1 MAKRGRP
8 SKIDKAVYNKGESAV
23 VKGAVPYIDTE
34 CNFNRLGAY
43 QNAKLALSQLIDAV
57 SKYKGSVEYEKKMG
71 QPVQVIS
78 GFAMDCALASIAC
91 QKSIDAYV
99 EIGIQLASARD
110 VTRKEFYKQ
119 GYIEK
124 TKPALDDLMDDAE
137 TLKGKLTAYRKNKI
151 IGKLKNLRSAVA
163 RAGEE
168 YADNA
173 ECATKTFL
181 RELEDYSES
190 LRVFID
196 EGVRLGK
203 IIKELDGT
211 ASKLGVKYTVD
222 YCKTLLKQQTTAA
235 KVMRQ
240 QVSFQKGLQELGD
253 AVKG

>member
-8 SKIDKAVYNKGESAV
+8 SKSDKTFYNKGESAV
-23 VKGAVPYIDTE
+23 VNGAVPYIDTE

-57 SKYKGSVEYEKKMG
+57 SRYKGSVEYEKRMG
-71 QPVQVIS
+71 HPVQVIS

-110 VTRKEFYKQ
+110 VSRKEFYKQ
-119 GYIEK
+119 GYQIK
-124 TKPALDDLMDDAE
+124 TKTALTDLADEVGA
-137 TLKGKLTAYRKNKI
+137 LKVRLTPQKKNKI
-151 IGKLKNLRSAVA
+151 LKQIKGLERIVA
-163 RAGEE
+163 AAGDE
-168 YADNA
+168 YAQNS
-173 ECATKTFL
+173 ECATKSFL

-190 LRVFID
+190 LRVFVD

-203 IIKELDGT
+203 EIKELDGT
-211 ASKLGVKYTVD
+211 AAKLGVKYTVD

-253 AVKG
+253 AVKD

>member
-1 MAKRGRP
+1 MAKIGRP
-8 SKIDKAVYNKGESAV
+8 KKNDKVIYNRGESAA
-23 VKGAVPYIDTE
+23 VKDAVPYIDTE

-43 QNAKLALSQLIDAV
+43 QNARLALSQLIDAV
-57 SKYKGSVEYEKKMG
+57 SKYKGSIEFSQTPQ
-71 QPVQVIS
+71 QPIPTIS

-110 VTRKEFYKQ
+110 ISRKEFYEQ
-119 GYIEK
+119 GYQDK
-124 TKPALDDLMDDAE
+124 TKTALTDLADGVGA
-137 TLKGKLTAYRKNKI
+137 LKVRLTPQKKNKI
-151 IGKLKNLRSAVA
+151 LKQIKGLERIVA
-163 RAGEE
+163 AAGDE
-168 YADNA
+168 YAQNS
-173 ECATKTFL
+173 ECATKSFL

-190 LRVFID
+190 LGVFID

-240 QVSFQKGLQELGD
+240 QVSFQKGIQELGD